1 MALVNGMQLLI
12 WVCILFFI
20 PISKKDQKQLAFIW
34 NRQQNIFTIFLWE
47 NVNSLSVIQSKVS
60 YTIWTSYNSSDWPS
74 ACCIMLTGSSEK
86 K

>member
-12 WVCILFFI
+12 WVRILFFI

-34 NRQQNIFTIFLWE
+34 NRQQDIFTIFLRE

-74 ACCIMLTGSSEK
+74 ACCIMLTGSCEK